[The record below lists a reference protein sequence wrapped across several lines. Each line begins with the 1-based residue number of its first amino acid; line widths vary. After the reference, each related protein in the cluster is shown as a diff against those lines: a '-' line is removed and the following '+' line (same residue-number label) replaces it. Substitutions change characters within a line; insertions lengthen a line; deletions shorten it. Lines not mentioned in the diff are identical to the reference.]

1 MTEEEEK
8 AINSF
13 KSYINAIDTF
23 GTIDKKCCNN
33 LYEPAQVVLDLLEK
47 LKKENIKLKQE
58 QAKRNWIHVK
68 ENGEVV
74 PMFYISKDKIRKNLK
89 HCEEELE
96 KINNGE
102 EFEDERDF
110 YDYAILIYK
119 DLLEEENDNG

>member
-1 MTEEEEK
+1 MG
-8 AINSF
+8 A
-13 KSYINAIDTF
+13 Y
-23 GTIDKKCCNN
+23 
-33 LYEPAQVVLDLLEK
+33 
-47 LKKENIKLKQE
+47 
-58 QAKRNWIHVK
+58 K

-110 YDYAILIYK
+110 YEYAILIYN
-119 DLLEEENDNG
+119 DLLEEG